1 MGSASEPNGRGPADP
16 WDVGPIQGVAR
27 RWLSGKQD
35 DCSGETRENDL
46 AQFLHGLFNGI
57 SRFAAPVAVMWKPR

>member
-1 MGSASEPNGRGPADP
+1 MGGDVPTHDP

-35 DCSGETRENDL
+35 DCSGETSENDL
-46 AQFLHGLFNGI
+46 AQFLHGLFFI
-57 SRFAAPVAVMWKPR
+57 L